1 MALTKNVRI
10 AAAFVVAVVVVA
22 AGVSLLRRGYGDVK
36 TNVVLE
42 NGKERCEVTAKSDV
56 TIKKEKK
63 LSWIIDNQ
71 CRNKN
76 ELVTVGNFRMAKASS
91 ATDCLQ
97 PTEGSGVTWPFQEHI
112 DDRSK
117 RQKKDRITLTIK
129 KDSDLPGDR
138 LTYYFDICTGV
149 NAEWK
154 SDPLLVIER

>member
-10 AAAFVVAVVVVA
+10 AVVFVVAVVVVA

-36 TNVVLE
+36 TNVVLK
-42 NGKERCEVTAKSDV
+42 NGKVQCVVEKSDV
-56 TIKKEKK
+56 TIKKDKK

-97 PTEGSGVTWPFQEHI
+97 PTEGSGVTWPFQEDI

-117 RQKKDRITLTIK
+117 RQGTDRITLKIK

-138 LTYYFDICTGV
+138 LTYYFDICTGL